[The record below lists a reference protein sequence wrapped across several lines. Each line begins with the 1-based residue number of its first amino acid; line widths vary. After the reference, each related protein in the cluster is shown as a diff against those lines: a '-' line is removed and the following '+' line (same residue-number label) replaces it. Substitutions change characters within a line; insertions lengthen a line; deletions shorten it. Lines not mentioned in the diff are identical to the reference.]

1 MWTWRSPDRP
11 FSISGNSVY
20 WLDSEGGR
28 EWGEGRVLKANLL
41 TGFTQT
47 ITLAHGVANLAVDS
61 SYVYWTSMGTFTDEW
76 PPIHNNDGK
85 VLKAFR

>member
-1 MWTWRSPDRP
+1 MVRNFRPNGMWTWRSPDRP

-41 TGFTQT
+41 TGLTQT

-61 SYVYWTSMGTFTDEW
+61 SYVYWTSLGTLTA
-76 PPIHNNDGK
+76 GS
-85 VLKAFR
+85 